1 MLHQYNIHAG
11 CHSLTEIAYVLELTP
26 PRARAQTPQ
35 VQSWE
40 QQYLADVG
48 ASFHQPMSLSSFT

>member
-1 MLHQYNIHAG
+1 MQAV
-11 CHSLTEIAYVLELTP
+11 TEVAYVLELTP
-26 PRARAQTPQ
+26 PRVRAQTPQ
-35 VQSWE
+35 VQWE